1 MNFLKY
7 FSKNK
12 VELRKLTPILN
23 RVSSLEEKIKKLS
36 DKDLKALTPNFKERL
51 ERGESL
57 DAILPEAY
65 AAVREASVR
74 TLGMRHYDVQILGGI
89 VLHQGRI

>member
-36 DKDLKALTPNFKERL
+36 DKDLKALTPNF
-51 ERGESL
+51 
-57 DAILPEAY
+57 
-65 AAVREASVR
+65 
-74 TLGMRHYDVQILGGI
+74 
-89 VLHQGRI
+89 